1 MKLKISISLCLIF
14 IMAFASAQDISKNIH
29 LKVGF
34 AMYKSIRGGGYFNRY
49 PNLNVD
55 IDVPVSDYLK
65 TGVYIGTSVFNN
77 RDTSSLVTKSL
88 AVYYGV
94 NLSVDLLS
102 IIVKNKN
109 LKPEIYVITKLGGRS
124 VPAPES
130 YVYRGS
136 DFIWASGL
144 GLSYHFNKRVGA
156 FIESTYGNNIF
167 EINDEFSK
175 YGLDPKYAIDF
186 RFGISLRF

>member
-1 MKLKISISLCLIF
+1 MKKNIPISLLLIF
-14 IMAFASAQDISKNIH
+14 TMSFASAQDISKNIH
-29 LKVGF
+29 LKVGL
-34 AMYKSIRGGGYFNRY
+34 AMYNSIPSVTSNKS
-49 PNLNVD
+49 PNINLDVNVPITD
-55 IDVPVSDYLK
+55 FLK
-65 TGVYIGTSVFNN
+65 TGIYVGTSIISNK
-77 RDTSSLVTKSL
+77 DTSSSMVIKSL

-102 IIVKNKN
+102 IIIKNKN
-109 LKPEIYVITKLGGRS
+109 LKPEIYVIQKLGGRS

-167 EINDEFSK
+167 EVNHEFSK